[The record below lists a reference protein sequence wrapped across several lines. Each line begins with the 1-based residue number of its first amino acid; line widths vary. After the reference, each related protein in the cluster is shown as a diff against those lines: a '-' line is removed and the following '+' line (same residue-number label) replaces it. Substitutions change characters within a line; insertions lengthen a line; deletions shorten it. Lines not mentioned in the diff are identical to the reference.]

1 MPTTA
6 LSASSETE
14 TLVVAGP
21 PHALCGRL
29 RLRNDSEEKL
39 KVRGFALRERA
50 GKKGAPKL
58 SAATM
63 QAAARLRPGEEA
75 VVAMHLAVSG
85 QTTPGVYV
93 MEVEI
98 GDRTLPVEAHV
109 TEHVDLKLE
118 PSALTLLVGSNL
130 EIEREFVFENVG
142 NVALPLGERCEAP
155 LLGSTDL
162 VTALR
167 ESLRNNVG
175 EELKS
180 RIEKMLD
187 EIGRVQIGSL
197 VIERERVTLSPGE
210 RRQLKVRFVL
220 PEDIKPS
227 RHYWAVLGL
236 YNATLTVDIYTTEK
250 AGKQQRSAKNG

>member
-1 MPTTA
+1 MPAAA
-6 LSASSETE
+6 LSANSETE

-21 PHALCGRL
+21 PHALRGRL

-50 GKKGAPKL
+50 GKKDAPKL

-75 VVAMHLAVSG
+75 VVAMQLAVSG

-93 MEVEI
+93 MDVEI

-109 TEHVDLKLE
+109 TEHVDFKLE
-118 PSALTLLVGSNL
+118 PSTLTLLVGSNL
-130 EIEREFVFENVG
+130 EIEREFVVENAG
-142 NVALPLGERCEAP
+142 NIALPLGERCEVP
-155 LLGSTDL
+155 LLGSIDL

-167 ESLRNNVG
+167 ESLRNNIG

-180 RIEKMLD
+180 RIEKILD
-187 EIGRVQIGSL
+187 EIGRVQVGSL
-197 VIERERVTLSPGE
+197 VIERERITLSPGE

-227 RHYWAVLGL
+227 RHYRAVLGL
-236 YNATLTVDIYTTEK
+236 YNATLMVDIYTTEK
-250 AGKQQRSAKNG
+250 AGSKRSPAKGA